1 MQDNKN
7 WNEQKEFKGGYYGL
21 KIMLFIYNFGG
32 RYIFSFVLLIV
43 MFFYYLVAKK
53 QRQYSREFLDAVNT
67 TREKRG
73 LNKLKLST
81 FAHFMSFGNMLIEK
95 LRSWQGKLI
104 LGKDIVFKGDCEK
117 AITKYNDNGRLLICS
132 HFGDVEALRAI
143 FTINSTY
150 IINSI
155 FYTDNAKNYNRFL
168 KTLSPTSNINIITT
182 TSMGPD
188 TAVLL
193 KEKIDDRQIVAI
205 AADRIPTTYNSNHN
219 NRTCSVEF
227 LGRKAKFPQGPF
239 ILASILKCPVI
250 LVFGLKNP
258 VTKIIDIVCIDFG
271 EKLILDRR
279 DKEASLQKHIQRY
292 AKELEDL
299 VIEYPYQWFNFF
311 DFFKE

>member
-1 MQDNKN
+1 MQDSKN
-7 WNEQKEFKGGYYGL
+7 WNEQKEFKGGFYGL
-21 KIMLFIYNFGG
+21 KLMLFINNYGG
-32 RYIFSFVLLIV
+32 RYIFSLVLLVV
-43 MFFYYLVAKK
+43 MFFYYLIAKK
-53 QRQYSREFLDAVNT
+53 QRQYSREFLDAVNQ

-73 LNKLKLST
+73 LKKLKLST
-81 FAHFMSFGNMLIEK
+81 FSHFMSFGFMLIDK
-95 LRSWQGKLI
+95 LKSWQGKLI
-104 LGKDIVFKGDCEK
+104 LGKDVCYKGNCEK
-117 AITKYNDNGRLLICS
+117 DIRKYKDQGRFLICS
-132 HFGDVEALRAI
+132 HFGDIDALRAI
-143 FTINSTY
+143 YTNNSPY

-168 KTLSPTSNINIITT
+168 KTLSPNSNINIIAT

-193 KEKIDDRQIVAI
+193 KEKIDQKQIVAI
-205 AADRIPTTYNSNHN
+205 AADRVPTTFSTNQN
-219 NRTCSVEF
+219 NRTCKVDF
-227 LGRKAKFPQGPF
+227 LGRKANFPQGPF
-239 ILASILKCPVI
+239 ILASLLKCPAV

-258 VTKIIDIVCIDFG
+258 KTKIIDIVCIDFG
-271 EKLILDRR
+271 EKIVLDRK

>member
-32 RYIFSFVLLIV
+32 RYIFNFVLLIV
-43 MFFYYLVAKK
+43 MFFYYLIAKK
-53 QRQYSREFLDAVNT
+53 QRQYSREFLDSVNT

-73 LNKLKLST
+73 LKKLKLST
-81 FAHFMSFGNMLIEK
+81 FAHFMSFGFMLMDK
-95 LRSWQGKLI
+95 LKSWQGKI
-104 LGKDIVFKGDCEK
+104 VLGKDVCYRGDCENVM
-117 AITKYNDNGRLLICS
+117 IKYKDQGRFIVCS
-132 HFGDVEALRAI
+132 HFGDIEALRAI
-143 FTINSTY
+143 YTKNSPY

-205 AADRIPTTYNSNHN
+205 AADRIPTTYNSNQN
-219 NRTCSVEF
+219 NRTCCVEF

-239 ILASILKCPVI
+239 ILASILKCPII

-258 VTKIIDIVCIDFG
+258 ITKIIDIVCIDFC

-279 DKEASLQKHIQRY
+279 DKEASLQRHIQRY